1 MKIITK
7 TKNGLENEKIANYN
21 IFEGEYQKLKI
32 SEDNE
37 STIQV
42 YNVQKSEKLPKTG
55 YQNCNKN
62 AKKCL

>member
-42 YNVQKSEKLPKTG
+42 YNMQKSEKLPKTG
-55 YQNCNKN
+55 Y
-62 AKKCL
+62 